1 MELGTI
7 AICRSREDLAFL
19 LSVGRRA
26 IEKGQVGGEIL

>member
-1 MELGTI
+1 MDLGTI
-7 AICRSREDLAFL
+7 AICRSREEPAFL